1 MTDFSIATL
10 VSHFPASNAKHDVI
24 NPTSGKRIY
33 ELPQL
38 SAEQVALEVDRARDE
53 QIDWAAMPVFERAE
67 IFLKLHDAILENED
81 KVLDLLQLETG
92 KSRAHAYE
100 EFSGAVGI
108 TRYYAKVAE
117 KALSIKKAAT
127 GVPVLLKTFVRQE
140 PIGVV
145 GIITPWNYPLALA
158 MMDVVPALI
167 AGNTVV
173 HKTDNQTTLISLLV
187 RLLAV
192 EAGLPEDTWRIVA
205 GDGAEVGNAV
215 TDNVDYVA
223 FTGSTNTGRV
233 VAQRAASRLIGFSLE
248 LGGKNPAIVLPS
260 ADADKAAEIVVAGWL
275 GNAGQLCV
283 SISRVYV
290 PHAIKAEFEKELIAV
305 VQKLKVGKSNDFD
318 FDLGSLTSAAQ
329 LARVERYVNDAKQK
343 GALVLVGGH
352 SLPDAGPYFYAP
364 TVITNIGDDVLLKR
378 EEVFGPVLSVYGYED
393 IDEAIDAANDSEFG
407 LNSSVIGNR
416 KEAVKIAARIN
427 SGSVNIN
434 EGYRASF
441 ASFGAPMGGTKQ
453 SGFGRR
459 NGIGGLLKYTEAK
472 SIGIARSFLGIGL
485 PNNAKQWHR
494 MVPLMRT
501 LAKILR
507 RLP

>member
-10 VSHFPASNAKHDVI
+10 TSHFAATDSKYDVI

-53 QIDWAAMPVFERAE
+53 QIDWAALQVFERAD
-67 IFLKLHDAILENED
+67 IFLKVHDALLENED
-81 KVLDLLQLETG
+81 KILDLLQLETG

-108 TRYYAKVAE
+108 TRYYGKVAE

-167 AGNTVV
+167 AGNCVV

-192 EAGLPEDTWRIVA
+192 EAGLPEDAWRVVA

-223 FTGSTNTGRV
+223 FTGSTNTGRT

-260 ADADKAAEIVVAGWL
+260 ADPAKAAEIIVAGCF

-290 PHAIKAEFEKELIAV
+290 PHAIKAEFEKEIIAIIE
-305 VQKLKVGKSNDFD
+305 KLKVGKSNDFN
-318 FDLGSLTSAAQ
+318 FDIGSLTSAAQ
-329 LARVERYVNDAKQK
+329 LARVERYVNDAKAK
-343 GALVLVGGH
+343 GAQILIGGEAL
-352 SLPDAGPYFYAP
+352 SEVGPYFFSP
-364 TVITNIGDDVLLKR
+364 TAITNIGDDVLLKR
-378 EEVFGPVLSVYGYED
+378 EEVFGPVLSIYGYD
-393 IDEAIDAANDSEFG
+393 NIDEAVDAANDSEFG

-416 KEAVKIAARIN
+416 KEALKIAARIN

-441 ASFGAPMGGTKQ
+441 ASFGAPMGGTKH
-453 SGFGRR
+453 SGMGRR
-459 NGIGGLLKYTEAK
+459 NGVGGLLRFTEAK
-472 SIGIARSFLGIGL
+472 AVGIARSVVGIGL
-485 PNNAKQWHR
+485 PNTAKQWKR
-494 MVPLMRT
+494 MVPLMGA

>member
-1 MTDFSIATL
+1 VTDFSIATL

-53 QIDWAAMPVFERAE
+53 QIDWAAMPVFERAD

-260 ADADKAAEIVVAGWL
+260 ADAAKAAEIVVAGWL

-352 SLPDAGPYFYAP
+352 ALPDAGPYFYAP

-378 EEVFGPVLSVYGYED
+378 EEVFGPVLSVYGYDD
-393 IDEAIDAANDSEFG
+393 IDEAVDAANDSEFG

>member
-1 MTDFSIATL
+1 VTDFSIATL
-10 VSHFPASNAKHDVI
+10 TSHFPATSSKYDVI

-53 QIDWAAMPVFERAE
+53 QLDWAAVPVFERAD
-67 IFLKLHDAILENED
+67 IFLKVHDALLENED
-81 KVLDLLQLETG
+81 KILDLLQLETG

-108 TRYYAKVAE
+108 TRYYGKVAE

-167 AGNTVV
+167 AGNCVV

-192 EAGLPEDTWRIVA
+192 DAGLPEDAWRIVA

-223 FTGSTNTGRV
+223 FTGSTNTGRA
-233 VAQRAASRLIGFSLE
+233 VAQRAAGRLIGFSLE

-260 ADADKAAEIVVAGWL
+260 ANPAKAAEIIVAGCF

-290 PHAIKAEFEKELIAV
+290 PHAIKAEFEQELIAIIE
-305 VQKLKVGKSNDFD
+305 KLKVGKSNDFS
-318 FDLGSLTSAAQ
+318 FDIGSLTSAAQ
-329 LARVERYVNDAKQK
+329 LARVERYVNDAKSK
-343 GALVLVGGH
+343 GAQILIGGTA
-352 SLPDAGPYFYAP
+352 LPEAGPYFYSP
-364 TVITNIGDDVLLKR
+364 TAITNIGDDVLLKR
-378 EEVFGPVLSVYGYED
+378 EEVFGPVLSVFGYDD
-393 IDEAIDAANDSEFG
+393 IDEAVDAANDSEFG

-416 KEAVKIAARIN
+416 KEALKIAARIN

-441 ASFGAPMGGTKQ
+441 ASFGAPMGGTKR

-459 NGIGGLLKYTEAK
+459 NGIGGLLRFTEAK
-472 SIGIARSFLGIGL
+472 AIGIARSVAGIGL
-485 PNNAKQWHR
+485 PNTAKQWKR
-494 MVPLMRT
+494 MVPLMGA
-501 LAKILR
+501 LSKILR

>member
-1 MTDFSIATL
+1 VTDFSIATL
-10 VSHFPASNAKHDVI
+10 TSHFPATGNKYDVI
-24 NPTSGKRIY
+24 NPTSGRRIY

-53 QIDWAAMPVFERAE
+53 QIDWAAMPIFERTA
-67 IFLKLHDAILENED
+67 IFLKLHDALLANED
-81 KVLDLLQLETG
+81 KILDLLQLETG

-167 AGNTVV
+167 AGNCVV

-187 RLLAV
+187 RLLAI
-192 EAGLPEDTWRIVA
+192 ESGLPEDAWRIVA

-215 TDNVDYVA
+215 TDSVDYVA
-223 FTGSTNTGRV
+223 FTGSTNTGRT
-233 VAQRAASRLIGFSLE
+233 VAKRAAERLIGFSLE

-260 ADADKAAEIVVAGWL
+260 ADPAKAAEIIVAGCF

-290 PHAIKAEFEKELIAV
+290 SHAVKAEFEKELIEIV
-305 VQKLKVGKSNDFD
+305 EKLKVGKSNDFN
-318 FDLGSLTSAAQ
+318 FDIGSLTSAAQ

-364 TVITNIGDDVLLKR
+364 TLITNIGDDVLLKR
-378 EEVFGPVLSVYGYED
+378 EEVFGPVLSVYGYDD
-393 IDEAIDAANDSEFG
+393 IDEAIEAANDTEFG
-407 LNSSVIGNR
+407 LNSSVIGNP
-416 KEAVKIAARIN
+416 KEAQKIAARIN

-441 ASFGAPMGGTKQ
+441 ASFGAPMGGTKH

-472 SIGIARSFLGIGL
+472 SIGIARSLLGIGL
-485 PNNAKQWHR
+485 PNTAKQWKR
-494 MVPLMRT
+494 MVPLMRGI
-501 LAKILR
+501 AKILR

>member
-1 MTDFSIATL
+1 
-10 VSHFPASNAKHDVI
+10 
-24 NPTSGKRIY
+24 
-33 ELPQL
+33 
-38 SAEQVALEVDRARDE
+38 
-53 QIDWAAMPVFERAE
+53 MPVFERAD

-81 KVLDLLQLETG
+81 KILDLLQLETG

-192 EAGLPEDTWRIVA
+192 EAGLPEDTWRIVV

-290 PHAIKAEFEKELIAV
+290 PHAIKAEFEKEIIAV

-343 GALVLVGGH
+343 DAQILVGGH
-352 SLPDAGPYFYAP
+352 ALPDAGPYFYAP
-364 TVITNIGDDVLLKR
+364 TVITNIGDEVLLKR
-378 EEVFGPVLSVYGYED
+378 EEVFGPVLSVYGYDD

-407 LNSSVIGNR
+407 LNSSIIGNR
-416 KEAVKIAARIN
+416 KEAVKVAARIN

-441 ASFGAPMGGTKQ
+441 ASFGAPMGGTKL

-459 NGIGGLLKYTEAK
+459 NGVGGLLKYTEAK

>member
-10 VSHFPASNAKHDVI
+10 TSHFPATGSKYDVI

-53 QIDWAAMPVFERAE
+53 QIDWAALQVFERAD
-67 IFLKLHDAILENED
+67 IFLKVHDALLANED
-81 KVLDLLQLETG
+81 KILDLLQLETG

-108 TRYYAKVAE
+108 TRYYGKVAE

-167 AGNTVV
+167 AGNCVV

-192 EAGLPEDTWRIVA
+192 EAGLPDDAWRIVA

-223 FTGSTNTGRV
+223 FTGSTNTGRA
-233 VAQRAASRLIGFSLE
+233 VAQRAAGRLIGFSLE

-260 ADADKAAEIVVAGWL
+260 ADPTKAAEIIVAGCF

-305 VQKLKVGKSNDFD
+305 IEKLKVGKSNDFS
-318 FDLGSLTSAAQ
+318 FDIGSLTSAAQ
-329 LARVERYVNDAKQK
+329 LARVERYVNDAKTK
-343 GALVLVGGH
+343 GAHVLIGGNA
-352 SLPDAGPYFYAP
+352 LPEAGPYFYSP
-364 TVITNIGDDVLLKR
+364 TAITNIGDDVLLKR
-378 EEVFGPVLSVYGYED
+378 EEVFGPVLSVYGYDD

-416 KEAVKIAARIN
+416 KEALKIAARIN

-441 ASFGAPMGGTKQ
+441 ASFGAPMGGTKR

-459 NGIGGLLKYTEAK
+459 NGIGGLLRFTEAK
-472 SIGIARSFLGIGL
+472 AVGIARSVAGIGL
-485 PNNAKQWHR
+485 PNTAKQWKR
-494 MVPLMRT
+494 MVPLMGA

>member
-1 MTDFSIATL
+1 VTDFSIATL
-10 VSHFPASNAKHDVI
+10 VSHFPASSTKHDVI

-81 KVLDLLQLETG
+81 KILDLLQLETG

-205 GDGAEVGNAV
+205 GDGATVGNAV

-223 FTGSTNTGRV
+223 FTGSTNTGRA
-233 VAQRAASRLIGFSLE
+233 VAQRAAARLIGFSLE

-260 ADADKAAEIVVAGWL
+260 ADAAKTAEIVVAGWL

-290 PHAIKAEFEKELIAV
+290 PHAIKAEFEKEIIAV
-305 VQKLKVGKSNDFD
+305 VQKIKVGKSNDFD

-343 GALVLVGGH
+343 GALVLIGGH
-352 SLPDAGPYFYAP
+352 ALPDAGPYFYAP
-364 TVITNIGDDVLLKR
+364 TVITNIGDEVLLKR
-378 EEVFGPVLSVYGYED
+378 EEVFGPVLSVYGYDD

>member
-1 MTDFSIATL
+1 MTDFSIASL
-10 VSHFPASNAKHDVI
+10 VSHFPATDKKHDVI

-38 SAEQVALEVDRARDE
+38 NAEQVALEVDRARDA
-53 QIDWAAMPVFERAE
+53 QNSWAALPMFERTD
-67 IFLKLHDAILENED
+67 IFLKVHDALLANED
-81 KVLDLLQLETG
+81 KILDLLQLETG
-92 KSRAHAYE
+92 KSRAHAFE

-108 TRYYAKVAE
+108 TRYYGKVAE
-117 KALSIKKAAT
+117 KALSMKKAAT

-145 GIITPWNYPLALA
+145 GVITPWNYPLALA

-167 AGNTVV
+167 AGNAVV

-192 EAGLPEDTWRIVA
+192 EAGLAPELWRIVV

-223 FTGSTNTGRV
+223 FTGSTNTGRT

-260 ADADKAAEIVVAGWL
+260 ASPAKAAEIIIAGSF

-290 PHAIKAEFEKELIAV
+290 PHALKAEFERELVGV
-305 VQKLKVGKSNDFD
+305 VQKLKVGKSNDFS
-318 FDLGSLTSAAQ
+318 FDIGSLTSAAQ
-329 LARVERYVNDAKQK
+329 LFRVERYVSDAKQK
-343 GALVLVGGH
+343 GAHILIGGQA
-352 SLPDAGPYFYAP
+352 LPEVGPYFFSP
-364 TVITNIGDDVLLKR
+364 TVVTNISDEVLLKR
-378 EEVFGPVLSVYGYED
+378 EEVFGPVLSVYGYDD
-393 IDEAIDAANDSEFG
+393 IDEAVEAANDSEFG
-407 LNSSVIGNR
+407 LNSAVIGNR
-416 KEAVKIAARIN
+416 KEAQKVAARLN

-441 ASFGAPMGGTKQ
+441 ASFGAPMGGTKR

-459 NGIGGLLKYTEAK
+459 NGIGGLLRFTEAK
-472 SIGIARSFLGIGL
+472 AIGIARSFAGIGL
-485 PNNAKQWHR
+485 PNTAKQWKR
-494 MVPLMRT
+494 MVPLMT
-501 LAKILR
+501 ALAKILR

>member
-1 MTDFSIATL
+1 VTDFSIATL
-10 VSHFPASNAKHDVI
+10 TSHFPATSSKHDVI

-38 SAEQVALEVDRARDE
+38 TAEQVALEVDRARDE
-53 QIDWAAMPVFERAE
+53 QIDWARVPVFERAD
-67 IFLKLHDAILENED
+67 IFLKLHDALLNNED

-127 GVPVLLKTFVRQE
+127 GVPVLLKSFVRQE

-167 AGNTVV
+167 AGNCVV

-192 EAGLPEDTWRIVA
+192 EAGLPEDAWRIVC
-205 GDGAEVGNAV
+205 GEGATVGNAV

-223 FTGSTNTGRV
+223 FTGSTNTGRS
-233 VAQRAASRLIGFSLE
+233 VAQRAAGRLIGFSLE

-260 ADADKAAEIVVAGWL
+260 ANTAKAAEIIVAGCF

-290 PHAIKAEFEKELIAV
+290 PNAVKAEFEKELVSIV
-305 VQKLKVGKSNDFD
+305 GKLKVGKSNDFS
-318 FDLGSLTSAAQ
+318 FDIGSLTSAAQ
-329 LARVERYVNDAKQK
+329 LARVERYVADAKQK
-343 GALVLVGGH
+343 GATFLIGGEP
-352 SLPDAGPYFYAP
+352 LPEVGPYFFSP
-364 TVITNIGDDVLLKR
+364 TVVTNIGDDVLLKR
-378 EEVFGPVLSVYGYED
+378 EEVFGPVLSVYGYD
-393 IDEAIDAANDSEFG
+393 SVDEAVDAANDSEFG
-407 LNSSVIGNR
+407 LNSSLIGNR
-416 KEAVKIAARIN
+416 KEAQKLAARIN

-472 SIGIARSFLGIGL
+472 AIGVARSVAGIGL
-485 PNNAKQWHR
+485 PNTAKQWRR

>member
-1 MTDFSIATL
+1 VTDFSIATL
-10 VSHFPASNAKHDVI
+10 VSHFPASINKHDVI

-81 KVLDLLQLETG
+81 KILDLLQLETG

-127 GVPVLLKTFVRQE
+127 GVPVLLKTYVRQE

-223 FTGSTNTGRV
+223 FTGSTNTGRA
-233 VAQRAASRLIGFSLE
+233 VAQRAAARLIGFSLE

-260 ADADKAAEIVVAGWL
+260 ADAAKAAEIVVAGWL

-290 PHAIKAEFEKELIAV
+290 PQTIKAEFEKEIIVV

-329 LARVERYVNDAKQK
+329 LTRVERYVNDAKQK
-343 GALVLVGGH
+343 DAQILVGGH
-352 SLPDAGPYFYAP
+352 ALPDAGPYFYAP

-378 EEVFGPVLSVYGYED
+378 EEVFGPVLSVYGYDD
-393 IDEAIDAANDSEFG
+393 IEVAIDAANDSEFG

-459 NGIGGLLKYTEAK
+459 NGVGGLLKYTEAK
-472 SIGIARSFLGIGL
+472 SIGIARSVLGIGL

>member
-10 VSHFPASNAKHDVI
+10 TSHFPDTSAKHDVI

-38 SAEQVALEVDRARDE
+38 TAEQVALEIDRARDE
-53 QIDWAAMPVFERAE
+53 QIDWAAVPVFERCE
-67 IFLKLHDAILENED
+67 IFLKLHDSLLANED
-81 KVLDLLQLETG
+81 KLLDLLQLETG

-108 TRYYAKVAE
+108 TRYYGKISE
-117 KALSIKKAAT
+117 KALSVKKAAT
-127 GVPVLLKTFVRQE
+127 GVPLLLKTFVRQE

-167 AGNTVV
+167 AGNCVV

-192 EAGLPEDTWRIVA
+192 EAGLPEDAWRIVA

-215 TDNVDYVA
+215 TDNVDYIA
-223 FTGSTNTGRV
+223 FTGSTNTGRA

-260 ADADKAAEIVVAGWL
+260 ADAARAAEIIVAGCF

-290 PHAIKAEFEKELIAV
+290 PNAIKADFERAV
-305 VQKLKVGKSNDFD
+305 VAIVEKLRVGKSNDFD
-318 FDLGSLTSAAQ
+318 YDLGSLTSAAQ
-329 LARVERYVNDAKQK
+329 LARVERYVADAKQK
-343 GALVLVGGH
+343 GAQILIGG
-352 SLPDAGPYFYAP
+352 SPLPDAGPYFFAP
-364 TVITNIGDDVLLKR
+364 TVITNIKDDVLLKR
-378 EEVFGPVLSVYGYED
+378 EEVFGPVLSVYGYD
-393 IDEAIDAANDSEFG
+393 QVDEAVDAANDSEFG
-407 LNSSVIGNR
+407 LNSSVIGDR

-441 ASFGAPMGGTKQ
+441 ASFGAPMGGTKR

-459 NGIGGLLKYTEAK
+459 NGIVGLLRFTETKAV
-472 SIGIARSFLGIGL
+472 GIARSVAGIGL
-485 PNNAKQWHR
+485 PTNAKQWRR
-494 MVPLMRT
+494 MVPLMRV
-501 LAKILR
+501 LAKTLIK
-507 RLP
+507 LP

>member
-10 VSHFPASNAKHDVI
+10 TSHFPATSSKYDVI

-53 QIDWAAMPVFERAE
+53 QLDWAAVPVFERAD
-67 IFLKLHDAILENED
+67 IFLKVHDALLENED
-81 KVLDLLQLETG
+81 KILDLLQLETG

-108 TRYYAKVAE
+108 TRYYGKVAE

-167 AGNTVV
+167 AGNCVV

-192 EAGLPEDTWRIVA
+192 DAGLPEDAWRIVA

-223 FTGSTNTGRV
+223 FTGSTNTGRA
-233 VAQRAASRLIGFSLE
+233 VAQRAAGRLIGFSLE

-260 ADADKAAEIVVAGWL
+260 ANPAKAAEIIVAGCF

-290 PHAIKAEFEKELIAV
+290 PHAIKAEFEQELIAIIE
-305 VQKLKVGKSNDFD
+305 KLKVGKSNDFS
-318 FDLGSLTSAAQ
+318 FDIGSLTSAAQ
-329 LARVERYVNDAKQK
+329 LARVERYVNDAKSK
-343 GALVLVGGH
+343 GAQILIGGTA
-352 SLPDAGPYFYAP
+352 LPEAGPYFYSP
-364 TVITNIGDDVLLKR
+364 TAITNIGDDVLLKR
-378 EEVFGPVLSVYGYED
+378 EEVFGPVLSVYGYDD
-393 IDEAIDAANDSEFG
+393 IDEAVDAANDSEFG

-416 KEAVKIAARIN
+416 KEALKIAARIN

-441 ASFGAPMGGTKQ
+441 ASFGAPMGGTKR

-459 NGIGGLLKYTEAK
+459 NGIGGLLRFTEAK
-472 SIGIARSFLGIGL
+472 AIGIARSVAGIGL
-485 PNNAKQWHR
+485 PNTAKQWKR
-494 MVPLMRT
+494 MVPLMGA
-501 LAKILR
+501 LSKILR

>member
-10 VSHFPASNAKHDVI
+10 TSHFPATSAKHDVI

-38 SAEQVALEVDRARDE
+38 SAEQVALEADRARDE
-53 QIDWAAMPVFERAE
+53 QIDWAALPVFERTN
-67 IFLKLHDAILENED
+67 ILLKLHDSLLANED
-81 KVLDLLQLETG
+81 KILDLLQLETG
-92 KSRAHAYE
+92 KSRAHAFE

-158 MMDVVPALI
+158 MMDVIPALV
-167 AGNTVV
+167 AGNCVV
-173 HKTDNQTTLISLLV
+173 HKTDNQTTLTSLLI

-192 EAGLPEDTWRIVA
+192 DAGLPDDAWRIVA

-223 FTGSTNTGRV
+223 FTGSTNTGRT
-233 VAQRAASRLIGFSLE
+233 VAQRAAARLIGFSLE

-260 ADADKAAEIVVAGWL
+260 ADLAKAAEIVVAGCF

-290 PHAIKAEFEKELIAV
+290 PHAVKAEFENLLVDLVA
-305 VQKLKVGKSNDFD
+305 KLKVGKSNDFS
-318 FDLGSLTSAAQ
+318 FDIGSLTSAAQ
-329 LARVERYVNDAKQK
+329 LARVERYVADAKQK
-343 GALVLVGGH
+343 DAHILIGGQALPEV
-352 SLPDAGPYFYAP
+352 GPYFYSP
-364 TVITNIGDDVLLKR
+364 TVVTNIGDDVLLKR
-378 EEVFGPVLSVYGYED
+378 EEVFGPVLSVYGYDD
-393 IDEAIDAANDSEFG
+393 IDEAIEAANDTEFG
-407 LNSSVIGNR
+407 LNSSVIGNQ
-416 KEAVKIAARIN
+416 KEALKIAARIN

-441 ASFGAPMGGTKQ
+441 ASFGAPMGGTKH

-459 NGIGGLLKYTEAK
+459 NGIGGLLRFTEAK
-472 SIGIARSFLGIGL
+472 AVGIAKSALGIGL
-485 PNNAKQWHR
+485 PNTAKQWKR
-494 MVPLMRT
+494 MVPLMRAI
-501 LAKILR
+501 AKILR

>member
-1 MTDFSIATL
+1 MTDFSIASL
-10 VSHFPASNAKHDVI
+10 VSHFPASNTKHDVI

-260 ADADKAAEIVVAGWL
+260 ADEAKAAEIVVAGWL

-329 LARVERYVNDAKQK
+329 LARVERYVNDANQK
-343 GALVLVGGH
+343 GALVLIGGH
-352 SLPDAGPYFYAP
+352 ALPDAGPYFYAP
-364 TVITNIGDDVLLKR
+364 TVITNIGDDVILKR
-378 EEVFGPVLSVYGYED
+378 EEVFGPVLSVYGYDD
-393 IDEAIDAANDSEFG
+393 IEEAIDAANNSEFG

>member
-10 VSHFPASNAKHDVI
+10 TSHFAPTSSKFDVI

-38 SAEQVALEVDRARDE
+38 NSEQVAIEVDRARDA
-53 QIDWAAMPVFERAE
+53 QNDWAAVPVFERAN
-67 IFLKLHDAILENED
+67 IFLKVHDALLENED
-81 KVLDLLQLETG
+81 KILDLLQLETG

-108 TRYYAKVAE
+108 TRYYGKVAE

-167 AGNTVV
+167 AGNCVV

-187 RLLAV
+187 RLLSV
-192 EAGLPEDTWRIVA
+192 EAGLPDEAWRIVA
-205 GDGAEVGNAV
+205 GEGAEVGNAV

-223 FTGSTNTGRV
+223 FTGSTNTGRA
-233 VAQRAASRLIGFSLE
+233 VAQRAAGRLIGFSLE

-260 ADADKAAEIVVAGWL
+260 ANVAKAAEIIVAGCF

-290 PHAIKAEFEKELIAV
+290 PNAVKAEFEKEVLAIV
-305 VQKLKVGKSNDFD
+305 EKLRVGKSNDFT
-318 FDLGSLTSAAQ
+318 FDIGSLTSAAQ
-329 LARVERYVNDAKQK
+329 LARVERYVNDAKTK
-343 GALVLVGGH
+343 GAQILIGGTP
-352 SLPDAGPYFYAP
+352 LPEVGPYFFSP
-364 TVITNIGDDVLLKR
+364 TVVTNIGDDVLLKR
-378 EEVFGPVLSVYGYED
+378 EEVFGPVLSIYGYDDVDDAVE
-393 IDEAIDAANDSEFG
+393 AANDSEFG

-441 ASFGAPMGGTKQ
+441 ASFGAPMGGTKR

-459 NGIGGLLKYTEAK
+459 NGIGGLLRFTEAK
-472 SIGIARSFLGIGL
+472 AIGIANSVAGIGL
-485 PNNAKQWHR
+485 PNNAKQWKR

>member
-1 MTDFSIATL
+1 VTDFSIATL
-10 VSHFPASNAKHDVI
+10 TSHFPATGSKYDVI

-53 QIDWAAMPVFERAE
+53 QIDWAALQVFERAD
-67 IFLKLHDAILENED
+67 IFLKVHDALLANED
-81 KVLDLLQLETG
+81 KILDLLQLETG
-92 KSRAHAYE
+92 KSRGHAYE

-108 TRYYAKVAE
+108 TRYYGKVAE

-127 GVPVLLKTFVRQE
+127 GVPVLLKTYVRQE

-167 AGNTVV
+167 AGNCVV

-192 EAGLPEDTWRIVA
+192 EAGLPEDAWRIVA

-223 FTGSTNTGRV
+223 FTGSTNTGRA

-260 ADADKAAEIVVAGWL
+260 ADPAKAAEIIVAGCF

-290 PHAIKAEFEKELIAV
+290 PHAIKAEFEKEIIAIIE
-305 VQKLKVGKSNDFD
+305 KLKVGKSNDFN
-318 FDLGSLTSAAQ
+318 FDIGSLTSAAQ
-329 LARVERYVNDAKQK
+329 LARVERYVNDAKAK
-343 GALVLVGGH
+343 GAQILIGGEAL
-352 SLPDAGPYFYAP
+352 SEVGPYFFSP
-364 TVITNIGDDVLLKR
+364 TAITNIGDDVLLKR
-378 EEVFGPVLSVYGYED
+378 EEVFGPVLSIYGYD
-393 IDEAIDAANDSEFG
+393 NIDEAVDAANDSEFG

-416 KEAVKIAARIN
+416 KEALKIAARIN

-441 ASFGAPMGGTKQ
+441 ASFGAPMGGTKH
-453 SGFGRR
+453 SGMGRR
-459 NGIGGLLKYTEAK
+459 NGVGGLLRFTEAK
-472 SIGIARSFLGIGL
+472 AVGIARSVLGIGL
-485 PNNAKQWHR
+485 PNTAKQWKR
-494 MVPLMRT
+494 MVPLMGA

>member
-1 MTDFSIATL
+1 
-10 VSHFPASNAKHDVI
+10 
-24 NPTSGKRIY
+24 
-33 ELPQL
+33 
-38 SAEQVALEVDRARDE
+38 
-53 QIDWAAMPVFERAE
+53 
-67 IFLKLHDAILENED
+67 
-81 KVLDLLQLETG
+81 
-92 KSRAHAYE
+92 
-100 EFSGAVGI
+100 
-108 TRYYAKVAE
+108 
-117 KALSIKKAAT
+117 
-127 GVPVLLKTFVRQE
+127 VRQE

-167 AGNTVV
+167 AGNCVV

-192 EAGLPEDTWRIVA
+192 EAGLPEDVWRIVT

-223 FTGSTNTGRV
+223 FTGSTNTGRT
-233 VAQRAASRLIGFSLE
+233 VAKRAAERLIGFSLE

-260 ADADKAAEIVVAGWL
+260 ADPAKAAEIIVAGWL

-290 PHAIKAEFEKELIAV
+290 PHAIKAEFERELIEIVA
-305 VQKLKVGKSNDFD
+305 KLKIGKSNDFN
-318 FDLGSLTSAAQ
+318 FDIGSLTSAAQ

-343 GALVLVGGH
+343 DAHVLIGGNA
-352 SLPDAGPYFYAP
+352 LPDVGPYFYSP

-378 EEVFGPVLSVYGYED
+378 EEVFGPVLSVYSFD
-393 IDEAIDAANDSEFG
+393 DLDEAIEAANDTEFG

-416 KEAVKIAARIN
+416 KEALRVAARIN

-441 ASFGAPMGGTKQ
+441 ASFGAPMGGTKH

-472 SIGIARSFLGIGL
+472 SIGIARTFAGIGL
-485 PNNAKQWHR
+485 PNTAKQWRR
-494 MVPLMRT
+494 MVPLMRA

>member
-1 MTDFSIATL
+1 VTDFSIATL
-10 VSHFPASNAKHDVI
+10 VSHFPASSTKHDVI

-81 KVLDLLQLETG
+81 KILDLLQLETG

-205 GDGAEVGNAV
+205 GDGATVGNAV

-223 FTGSTNTGRV
+223 FTGSTNTGRA
-233 VAQRAASRLIGFSLE
+233 VAQRAAARLIGFSLE

-260 ADADKAAEIVVAGWL
+260 ADAAKAAEIVVAGWL

-290 PHAIKAEFEKELIAV
+290 PHAIKAEFEKEIIAV
-305 VQKLKVGKSNDFD
+305 VQKIKVGKSNDFD

-343 GALVLVGGH
+343 GALVLIGGH
-352 SLPDAGPYFYAP
+352 ALPDAGPYFYAP
-364 TVITNIGDDVLLKR
+364 TVITNIGDEVLLKR
-378 EEVFGPVLSVYGYED
+378 EEVFGPVLSVYGYDD

>member
-10 VSHFPASNAKHDVI
+10 ISHFPASNKTFDVI

-38 SAEQVALEVDRARDE
+38 SADQVALEVDRARDE
-53 QIDWAAMPVFERAE
+53 QIDWSALPVFERTE
-67 IFLKLHDAILENED
+67 IFLKLHDSLLENED
-81 KVLDLLQLETG
+81 KILDLLQLETG

-100 EFSGAVGI
+100 EFTGAVGI
-108 TRYYAKVAE
+108 TRYYAKISE
-117 KALSIKKAAT
+117 KALSVKKAAT
-127 GVPVLLKTFVRQE
+127 GVPMLLKTFVRQE

-167 AGNTVV
+167 AGNCVV

-192 EAGLPEDTWRIVA
+192 EAGLPEDAWRIVV

-215 TDNVDYVA
+215 TDNVDYIA
-223 FTGSTNTGRV
+223 FTGSTNTGRA
-233 VAQRAASRLIGFSLE
+233 VAQRAAARLIGFSLE

-260 ADADKAAEIVVAGWL
+260 ANPAKAAEIIVAGWL

-290 PHAIKAEFEKELIAV
+290 PDALKQEFEQEV
-305 VQKLKVGKSNDFD
+305 VAIVKKLTVGKSNDFS
-318 FDLGSLTSAAQ
+318 FDVGSLTSAAQ
-329 LARVERYVNDAKQK
+329 LARVERYVKDALQK
-343 GALVLVGGH
+343 NAQILVGGH
-352 SLPDAGPYFYAP
+352 ALPEAGPFFYAP
-364 TVITNIGDDVLLKR
+364 TVITNINDEVLLKR
-378 EEVFGPVLSVYGYED
+378 EEVFGPVLSIYGYDDTE
-393 IDEAIDAANDSEFG
+393 EAIEAANDSEFG

-416 KEAVKIAARIN
+416 KEAIKVAARIN

-441 ASFGAPMGGTKQ
+441 ASFGAPMGGTKR

-459 NGIGGLLKYTEAK
+459 NGIAGLLRYTEAK
-472 SIGIARSFLGIGL
+472 AIGVARSVMGIGL
-485 PNNAKQWHR
+485 PNTAKQWSR

>member
-10 VSHFPASNAKHDVI
+10 VSHFPASNYKHDVI

-81 KVLDLLQLETG
+81 KILDLLQLETG

-127 GVPVLLKTFVRQE
+127 GVPVLLKTYVRQE

-223 FTGSTNTGRV
+223 FTGSTNTGRA
-233 VAQRAASRLIGFSLE
+233 VAQRAAARLIGFSLE

-260 ADADKAAEIVVAGWL
+260 ADAAKAAEIVVAGWL

-290 PHAIKAEFEKELIAV
+290 PHAIKAEFEKEIIAA

-318 FDLGSLTSAAQ
+318 FDLGSLTSEAQ
-329 LARVERYVNDAKQK
+329 LARVERFVNDAKQK
-343 GALVLVGGH
+343 DAQILVGGH
-352 SLPDAGPYFYAP
+352 ALPDAGPYFYAP

-378 EEVFGPVLSVYGYED
+378 EEVFGPVLSVYGYDD

-459 NGIGGLLKYTEAK
+459 NGVGGLLKYTEAK
-472 SIGIARSFLGIGL
+472 SIGIARSVLGIGL

>member
-1 MTDFSIATL
+1 VTDFSIATL
-10 VSHFPASNAKHDVI
+10 TSHFPATSSSHDVI

-53 QIDWAAMPVFERAE
+53 QFDWAATPVFERAE
-67 IFLKLHDAILENED
+67 VFLKLHDAMLANEE
-81 KVLDLLQLETG
+81 KILDLLQLETG

-100 EFSGAVGI
+100 EFSGAIGS
-108 TRYYAKVAE
+108 TRYYGKVAE

-140 PIGVV
+140 PSGVV
-145 GIITPWNYPLALA
+145 GVITPWNYPLALA

-173 HKTDNQTTLISLLV
+173 HKTDNQTSLISLLV

-192 EAGLPEDTWRIVA
+192 EAGLPEDAWRIVA

-223 FTGSTNTGRV
+223 FTGSTNTGRT
-233 VAQRAASRLIGFSLE
+233 VAKRAAERLIGFSLE
-248 LGGKNPAIVLPS
+248 LGGKNPGIVLAS
-260 ADADKAAEIVVAGWL
+260 ANPAKAAEISVAGCF
-275 GNAGQLCV
+275 GNTGQLCV

-290 PHAIKAEFEKELIAV
+290 PNAVKAEFEKEV
-305 VQKLKVGKSNDFD
+305 VAIVERLKVGKSNDFN
-318 FDLGSLTSAAQ
+318 FDIGSLTSAAQ
-329 LARVERYVNDAKQK
+329 LARVERYVADAKAK
-343 GALVLVGGH
+343 GAEILIGGNA
-352 SLPDAGPYFYAP
+352 LPEVGPYFFAP
-364 TVITNIGDDVLLKR
+364 TVVTNIGDDVLLKR
-378 EEVFGPVLSVYGYED
+378 EEVFGPVLSIYGYD
-393 IDEAIDAANDSEFG
+393 LLDEAIDAANDSEFG
-407 LNSSVIGNR
+407 LNASVIGNR
-416 KEAVKIAARIN
+416 KEAIKVAARIN
-427 SGSVNIN
+427 AGGVNIN
-434 EGYRASF
+434 EGYRATF

-459 NGIGGLLKYTEAK
+459 NGVDGLLRYTESKAV
-472 SIGIARSFLGIGL
+472 GIARSVFGIGL
-485 PNNAKQWHR
+485 PNNAKQWRR
-494 MVPLMRT
+494 MAPLMQL
-501 LAKILR
+501 LAKALR

>member
-10 VSHFPASNAKHDVI
+10 TSHFPATSSKYDVI

-53 QIDWAAMPVFERAE
+53 QLDWAAVPVFERAD
-67 IFLKLHDAILENED
+67 IFLKVHDALLENED
-81 KVLDLLQLETG
+81 KILDLLQLETG

-108 TRYYAKVAE
+108 TRYYGKVSE
-117 KALSIKKAAT
+117 KALSIKKADT

-167 AGNTVV
+167 AGNCVV

-192 EAGLPEDTWRIVA
+192 EAGLPEDAWRIVA

-223 FTGSTNTGRV
+223 FTGSTNTGRA
-233 VAQRAASRLIGFSLE
+233 VAQRAAGRLIGFSLE
-248 LGGKNPAIVLPS
+248 LVGKNPAIVLPS
-260 ADADKAAEIVVAGWL
+260 ANPAKAAEIIVAGCF

-290 PHAIKAEFEKELIAV
+290 PHAIKAEFEQELIAIIE
-305 VQKLKVGKSNDFD
+305 KLKVGKSNDFS
-318 FDLGSLTSAAQ
+318 FDIGSLTSAAQ
-329 LARVERYVNDAKQK
+329 LARVERYVNDAKSK
-343 GALVLVGGH
+343 GAQILIGGTA
-352 SLPDAGPYFYAP
+352 LPEAGPYFYSP
-364 TVITNIGDDVLLKR
+364 TAITNIGDDVLLKR
-378 EEVFGPVLSVYGYED
+378 EEVFGPVLSVYGYDD
-393 IDEAIDAANDSEFG
+393 IDEAVDAANDSEFG

-416 KEAVKIAARIN
+416 KEALKIAARIN

-441 ASFGAPMGGTKQ
+441 ASFGAPMGGTKR

-459 NGIGGLLKYTEAK
+459 NGIGGLLRFTEAK
-472 SIGIARSFLGIGL
+472 AIGIARSVAGIGL
-485 PNNAKQWHR
+485 PNTAKQWKR
-494 MVPLMRT
+494 MVPLMGA
-501 LAKILR
+501 LSKILR

>member
-10 VSHFPASNAKHDVI
+10 ISHFPASNAKHDVI

-192 EAGLPEDTWRIVA
+192 EAGLPEETWRIVA

-260 ADADKAAEIVVAGWL
+260 ADAAKAAEIVVAGWL

-352 SLPDAGPYFYAP
+352 ALPDAGPYFYAP

>member
-10 VSHFPASNAKHDVI
+10 TSHFPATYSKHDVV

-53 QIDWAAMPVFERAE
+53 QIDWAALPVFERAN
-67 IFLKLHDAILENED
+67 IFLKLHDSLLANED
-81 KVLDLLQLETG
+81 KILDLLQLETG

-108 TRYYAKVAE
+108 TRYYGKVAE
-117 KALSIKKAAT
+117 KALSVKQAAT

-145 GIITPWNYPLALA
+145 GVVTPWNYPLALA

-167 AGNTVV
+167 AGNCVV

-192 EAGLPEDTWRIVA
+192 EAGLPEDAWRIVA
-205 GDGAEVGNAV
+205 GDGAVVGNAV

-223 FTGSTNTGRV
+223 FTGSTNTGRA
-233 VAQRAASRLIGFSLE
+233 VAQRAAARLIGFSLE

-260 ADADKAAEIVVAGWL
+260 ANVAKAAEIIVAGCF

-290 PHAIKAEFEKELIAV
+290 PNAIKAEFETAV
-305 VQKLKVGKSNDFD
+305 VAIIEKLKVGKSNDFN
-318 FDLGSLTSAAQ
+318 FDIGSLTSAAQ
-329 LARVERYVNDAKQK
+329 LARVERYVNDAKSK
-343 GALVLVGGH
+343 GAQILIGGTA
-352 SLPDAGPYFYAP
+352 LPEVGPYFYSP
-364 TVITNIGDDVLLKR
+364 TAITNIGEDVLLKR
-378 EEVFGPVLSVYGYED
+378 EEVFGPVLSIYGYDD
-393 IDEAIDAANDSEFG
+393 IDEAVDAANDSEFG

-416 KEAVKIAARIN
+416 KEAVKVAARIN

-459 NGIGGLLKYTEAK
+459 NGVGGLLRFTEAK
-472 SIGIARSFLGIGL
+472 AIGIARSIAGIGL
-485 PNNAKQWHR
+485 PNTAKQWKR
-494 MVPLMRT
+494 MVPLMGA

>member
-1 MTDFSIATL
+1 VTDFSIATL
-10 VSHFPASNAKHDVI
+10 ISHFPASNNKYDVI

-81 KVLDLLQLETG
+81 KILDLLQLETG

-192 EAGLPEDTWRIVA
+192 ESGLPEDVWRIVA
-205 GDGAEVGNAV
+205 GDGAVVGNAV

-223 FTGSTNTGRV
+223 FTGSTSTGRV
-233 VAQRAASRLIGFSLE
+233 VAQHAAARLIGFSLE

-260 ADADKAAEIVVAGWL
+260 ADAAKAAEIVVAGWL

-343 GALVLVGGH
+343 DAHILVGGH
-352 SLPDAGPYFYAP
+352 ALPDAGPYFYAP

-378 EEVFGPVLSVYGYED
+378 EEVFGPVLSVYGYDD
-393 IDEAIDAANDSEFG
+393 IDEAIDSANDSEFG

-416 KEAVKIAARIN
+416 KDAVKIAARIN

-472 SIGIARSFLGIGL
+472 SIGIARSFMGIGL

-494 MVPLMRT
+494 MIPLMRT

>member
-10 VSHFPASNAKHDVI
+10 TSHFPATSSKYDVI

-53 QIDWAAMPVFERAE
+53 QLDWAAVPVFERAD
-67 IFLKLHDAILENED
+67 IFLKVHDALLENED
-81 KVLDLLQLETG
+81 KILDLLQLETG

-108 TRYYAKVAE
+108 TRYYGKVAE

-167 AGNTVV
+167 AGNCVV

-192 EAGLPEDTWRIVA
+192 DAGLPEDAWRIVA

-223 FTGSTNTGRV
+223 FTGSTNTGRA
-233 VAQRAASRLIGFSLE
+233 VAQRAAGRLIGFSLE

-260 ADADKAAEIVVAGWL
+260 ANPAKAAEIIVAGCF

-290 PHAIKAEFEKELIAV
+290 PHAIKAEFEQELIAIIE
-305 VQKLKVGKSNDFD
+305 KLKVGKSNDFS
-318 FDLGSLTSAAQ
+318 FDIGSLTSAAQ
-329 LARVERYVNDAKQK
+329 LARVERYVNDAKSK
-343 GALVLVGGH
+343 GAQILIGGTA
-352 SLPDAGPYFYAP
+352 LPEAGPYFYSP
-364 TVITNIGDDVLLKR
+364 TAITNIGDDVLLKR
-378 EEVFGPVLSVYGYED
+378 EEVFGPVLSVFGYDD
-393 IDEAIDAANDSEFG
+393 IDEAVDAANDSEFG

-416 KEAVKIAARIN
+416 KEALKIAARIN

-441 ASFGAPMGGTKQ
+441 ASFGAPMGGTKR

-459 NGIGGLLKYTEAK
+459 NGIGGLLRFTEAK
-472 SIGIARSFLGIGL
+472 AIGIARSVAGIGL
-485 PNNAKQWHR
+485 PNTAKQWKR
-494 MVPLMRT
+494 MVPLMGA
-501 LAKILR
+501 LSKILR